1 MRAEVIGETWAGVND
16 VKIPVIGTKDPLEK
30 LGTVVATVA
39 RRFVP
44 KFSAEIVTNT
54 VQNPLPKP
62 IIQIIKYIAVF
73 EAPLINKRYTKTK
86 KSEKDMKAVTAFF
99 LDFKY

>member
-1 MRAEVIGETWAGVND
+1 MSAEVIGEKWAGVND
-16 VKIPVIGTKDPLEK
+16 VKIPVIGTRDPLEK

-62 IIQIIKYIAVF
+62 IIHMIKYIAVF
-73 EAPLINKRYTKTK
+73 VAPLMNKRYIKTK
-86 KSEKDMKAVTAFF
+86 NNEKDMKAVTAFF